1 LNRLQ
6 SAARPEALPGL
17 ADALPGLADALP
29 GLADALE
36 KESTSTQLCKRLFD
50 YLQQRALP
58 RCLSRCRSPG
68 SIR

>member
-1 LNRLQ
+1 MGRLQ
-6 SAARPEALPGL
+6 PAARPEAQ
-17 ADALPGLADALP
+17 P

-36 KESTSTQLCKRLFD
+36 MESASTQLCKRLFD

-58 RCLSRCRSPG
+58 RCQSRCRSPG